1 MRCSFCTKPWIQT
14 RTFTSAVTTCKFN
27 VPIKDDSI
35 NCSCHSN
42 NVIYLIIC
50 TKCEVQY
57 VGLTRWKIRERI
69 AKHIRHIK
77 NNSLLTYL
85 VQHFNNNDHSTSDLI
100 VKIIDYLPETKD
112 DDNELFDHGNC
123 WMRTLNSIYPFGLN
137 ITMLKF

>member
-1 MRCSFCTKPWIQT
+1 MMSTLQNYPFTGLASCPVYDFSPTNHIKCMRCSFCTKPWIQI

-42 NVIYLIIC
+42 NVVYLIIC

-57 VGLTRWKIRERI
+57 VSLTRWKIRERI

-77 NNSLLTYL
+77 KQQSFHL
-85 VQHFNNNDHSTSDLI
+85 FSST
-100 VKIIDYLPETKD
+100 
-112 DDNELFDHGNC
+112 F
-123 WMRTLNSIYPFGLN
+123 
-137 ITMLKF
+137 